1 MFEYKVISSLDEL
14 SHITTG
20 DETFADIETD
30 GLYINTRLIQ
40 VYQPATNEQI
50 VYIIDTDIV
59 DLDEAKE
66 FLKPLWTIW
75 HNASYDLGTL
85 NIVTAK
91 IDDTLYLV
99 KSAYPEWQQF
109 GLDVAISKLGWNK
122 LYDGIDKK
130 SMQKG
135 GFVKGAYLSARQLK
149 YSATD
154 VYALAQIWKN
164 KRVQAT
170 RELLAYKVDILALRD
185 VIVWQQN
192 GIPVLPDIYEQY
204 YSKALAEKEE
214 FLASLP
220 DGLNPRSPKQVKEL
234 LNTDSSDKP
243 TLMRKYIN
251 EGVKVAGD
259 ILKARK
265 ALNDISKL
273 NQFRYPRVYGRF
285 NPAGA
290 VTGRWTCKGG
300 DMIAGTNLQN
310 YPRQFKG
317 IFGVKPDSD
326 SILVTADY
334 STAELRA
341 AASIYKEPA
350 MYKALKDGKDLHKF
364 TASMIYGIPIEE
376 VQGRQRSNAKV
387 ANFGFAFGLSAK
399 TFVTYAFD
407 LYNLKFTLEEA
418 QALKDKWFKAY
429 PNIAKYHKMCW
440 NEMSKPSTYIC
451 KTALGRRIAPKLGTD
466 AINAPVQGSIAETM
480 KLAIYY
486 MSKEN
491 KDVLKYIINSV
502 HDSIYLLVPEAEAKY
517 WGDLVKRNM
526 IKGWEELSK
535 TPLMYYKDIPMPID
549 VAYGKTMTDLA
560 DDFEGGGQALSI
572 EEMEALNALKEK

>member
-1 MFEYKVISSLDEL
+1 MFDYKVINSLDEL
-14 SHITTG
+14 SHINTT
-20 DETFADIETD
+20 DPVFADIETD

-40 VYQPATNEQI
+40 VYQPSTNEQI
-50 VYIIDTDIV
+50 VYIIDTDKIA
-59 DLDEAKE
+59 LDDAKE
-66 FLKPLWTIW
+66 FLKPLWTVW

-85 NIVTAK
+85 NIVPAVV
-91 IDDTLYLV
+91 DDTFYLA
-99 KSAYPEWQQF
+99 KTAYPEWQAF
-109 GLDVAISKLGWNK
+109 GLDNVLAKLGWTK
-122 LYDGIDKK
+122 LYEGLDKK
-130 SMQKG
+130 QMQKG
-135 GFVKGAYLSARQLK
+135 GFVKGAYLSAKQLK

-154 VYALAQIWKN
+154 VFALAQVWKN
-164 KRVQAT
+164 KRFQAT
-170 RELLAYKVDILALRD
+170 REVLAYKVDILALRD

-192 GIPVLPDIYEQY
+192 GIPVLPDVYESY
-204 YSKALAEKEE
+204 CSKALAEKEE
-214 FLASLP
+214 FLALLP
-220 DGLNPRSPKQVKEL
+220 NGLNPRSPKQVKEL
-234 LNTDSSDKP
+234 LGTDSSDKP

-251 EGVKVAGD
+251 DGVSVAGD

-273 NQFRYPRVYGRF
+273 NQFRYAKVYGRF

-326 SILVTADY
+326 MILVTADY

-341 AASIYKEPA
+341 AASIYREPA

-429 PNIAKYHKMCW
+429 PAIAKYHKMCW
-440 NEMSKPSTYIC
+440 NEMSKPEPYIC

-502 HDSIYLLVPEAEAKY
+502 HDSIYLLVPEKDAKY

-526 IKGWEELSK
+526 IKGWQELSK
-535 TPLMYYKDIPMPID
+535 TSLMYYKDIPMPID

-572 EEMEALNALKEK
+572 EEMEALNKMK